1 MREFIYF
8 SSSAP
13 TTGNFPEDLR
23 EAGRL
28 DIACHF
34 IINAFFV
41 SHAIRKAKL
50 HLVFYG
56 KPDPPKHIELSVTE
70 KNKEFFSKK
79 DVSGLIR
86 KMLYSYKKGKKVEV
100 LESCFIEKKS
110 FSELV
115 EELKKEG
122 KEIYILDKKG
132 DNIKNVEIKKNSVFI
147 FGDHE
152 GLPKKE
158 IKKIKKIAKKI
169 SLGKVTYLAS
179 QALTILQ
186 YELDQRRFE

>member
-13 TTGNFPEDLR
+13 TTGNFPQDLR

-41 SHAIRKAKL
+41 SHATRKAKL

-56 KPDPPKHIELSVTE
+56 KPDPPKHIELSITE

-86 KMLYSYKKGKKVEV
+86 KMLYNYKKGRKVEV
-100 LESCFIEKKS
+100 FDSCFIEKKT

-115 EELKKEG
+115 EELRREG
-122 KEIYILDKKG
+122 KAIYLLDRRG
-132 DNIKNVEIKKNSVFI
+132 ENIRKVKLEKNSVFI
-147 FGDHE
+147 FGDQE
-152 GLPKKE
+152 GIPKRE
-158 IKKIKKIAKKI
+158 IKKIRKIAKKI
-169 SLGKVTYLAS
+169 SLGEVTYLAS

-186 YELDQRRFE
+186 HELDLRNFE